1 MEEGTYYMNLTYGDV
16 TYSGGFC
23 QMRDEAGTEVMTFS
37 AVGENKSIWG
47 VKYQEYDRAKKEDL
61 QTLSPQGDGGSRPG
75 ND

>member
-23 QMRDEAGTEVMTFS
+23 QMKDEAGTEVMTFS

-47 VKYQEYDRAKKEDL
+47 VKY
-61 QTLSPQGDGGSRPG
+61 
-75 ND
+75 